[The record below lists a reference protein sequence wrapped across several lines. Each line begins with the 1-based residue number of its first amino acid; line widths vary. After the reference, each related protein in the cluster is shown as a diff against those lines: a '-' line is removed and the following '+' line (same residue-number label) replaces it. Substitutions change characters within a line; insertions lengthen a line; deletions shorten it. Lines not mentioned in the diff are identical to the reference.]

1 MNYKLK
7 LDKKQTGQ
15 RLYELIEQSTY
26 TREGIADFLD
36 LTSPRVIY
44 DWTNGLKL
52 PSTENL
58 VNLAH
63 LFNVRIEDILAI

>member
-26 TREGIADFLD
+26 TREDIADFLD

-44 DWTNGLKL
+44 DWTSGLKL

>member
-15 RLYELIEQSTY
+15 RLYKLIEQSNY
-26 TREGIADFLD
+26 TREEIAEFLD

-58 VNLAH
+58 VNLAL

>member
-1 MNYKLK
+1 MNYKIK

-15 RLYELIEQSTY
+15 RLYELIEQSNY
-26 TREGIADFLD
+26 TREDIAEFLN

-58 VNLAH
+58 VNLAR